1 MMPRHGQVGLHGHAF
16 PIYGGAVRT
25 ILSRTSGF
33 LARAGFTHSLNPAR
47 NCLYGCT
54 YCYVPTLKIYGGLR
68 PDDWR
73 RWGHHTTFKSNA
85 PALLRRQ
92 LRSGQIIY
100 CSPLVD
106 PYQPAERLVRSMP
119 PILEALCDYP
129 PEVFVLQ
136 TRGPL
141 ILRDIDI
148 LATLA
153 KLTRLRVSFSL
164 TTDDDNVRRMYEPRC
179 EAVESRVA
187 TMQALTDAGISVHCT
202 LAPILPCDPARLADL
217 ALGATSC
224 AVIADPLHSRDG
236 KPRGATTRPE
246 AMRISAALGFEQ
258 WHQPEFQ
265 AKIVGEIRSR
275 VEAKNRWFG
284 VGEDGFRM
292 LTVGN
297 EGDTLLATR
306 E

>member
-1 MMPRHGQVGLHGHAF
+1 MARPVQIELRGHSL
-16 PIYGGAVRT
+16 PVYGARVRT
-25 ILSRTSGF
+25 ILSPTSGF
-33 LARAGFTHSLNPAR
+33 IARAGFTHSLNPAR

-92 LRSGQIIY
+92 LRSTQVIY

-106 PYQPAERLVRSMP
+106 PYQPAEQFERSMP
-119 PILEALCDYP
+119 PILETLCDHP
-129 PEVFVLQ
+129 PAVFVLQ

-141 ILRDIDI
+141 VLRDID
-148 LATLA
+148 LLRTLA
-153 KLTRLRVSFSL
+153 KHTRLRVSFSL
-164 TTDDDNVRRMYEPRC
+164 TTDNDNVRRLYEPRC
-179 EAVESRVA
+179 EPVESRIKA
-187 TMQALTDAGISVHCT
+187 MRALTDADIAVHCT

-224 AVIADPLHSRDG
+224 GVIADPLHTRQA

-246 AMRISAALGFEQ
+246 AMRISAAMGFER

-265 AKIVGEIRSR
+265 NKIVRDIRSR
-275 VEAKNRWFG
+275 VEAGNRCFG
-284 VGEDGFRM
+284 LGEDGFRM
-292 LTVGN
+292 LTVG
-297 EGDTLLATR
+297 ESGETPLASR
-306 E
+306 A